1 MIENT
6 GVMKQGLPESRRTHY
21 RRLRCTAQ
29 LALVLVA
36 WLAGLAPGSAAA
48 QDSALVM
55 IASMEGVAPEEARAA
70 FAVLLAELRAR
81 HAAGDL
87 RADVTRAPAETFAA
101 CELSRCR
108 ASLMLRWHAYAV
120 VLVHFVAAGVQ
131 PVTAPR
137 VVLDVFDASGQRAGQ
152 AAIDLVA
159 GDTGSYAEALRA
171 GLASVTLPRP
181 TFAPLLVTC
190 DVDAARVFVD
200 ERPLG
205 VVPLGALR
213 VAPGRHRLRVLAPGH
228 LPHEQTIDVPPT
240 GARVDL
246 RLRPEGGS

>member
-1 MIENT
+1 
-6 GVMKQGLPESRRTHY
+6 MKQGLPESRCTHY
-21 RRLRCTAQ
+21 RPLQRAARLAF
-29 LALVLVA
+29 VLVGL
-36 WLAGLAPGSAAA
+36 LAVAAPSSAAA

-55 IASMEGVAPEEARAA
+55 IADTGGVAPEEARAA

-81 HAAGDL
+81 HPASDL
-87 RADVTRAPAETFAA
+87 RGDVTRAPAETFAA

-108 ASLMLRWHAYAV
+108 ASLMLRWHAFSV
-120 VLVHFVAAGVQ
+120 VLVRFVAAGAQ

-137 VVLDVFDASGQRAGQ
+137 VVVDVYDASGQRAGQ
-152 AAIDLVA
+152 AAVDLVA

-171 GLASVTLPRP
+171 GLASLTLPRP
-181 TFAPLLVTC
+181 TFASLLVTC

-200 ERPLG
+200 DRPLG

-213 VAPGRHRLRVLAPGH
+213 VAPGRHRLRVLAPGY
-228 LPHEQTIDVPPT
+228 LPHEQTIDVPPA

-246 RLRPEGGS
+246 RLQREGGS